1 MAVKSKYN
9 GLSRAMSILNDYKRF
24 CKTQSDEVERAK
36 AQGMMFTPEK
46 RQEMDSKRELQRK
59 SSLKELDM
67 IKEQYRE
74 LLKTTVL
81 PFPVADDG
89 TICGF
94 SRGELS
100 FLQSLQYI
108 SPDADMMQE
117 YLRAFHRDGSN
128 RPMEIALVAK
138 CKEMGFEVAGVDL
151 RSVDE
156 RAEEFNKMIDK
167 VAFSLRDDLED
178 YFNMTTAQMYIDEV
192 EQATEVAYAEGTGN
206 RRADLITVT
215 SPEEVVLD
223 ALGVPVEK
231 VEEPETDPEMDEAFR
246 RGFDPESYNQDMQV
260 QAVAAADM
268 ARRTN
273 RENEIAERSANN
285 PANAETDSAE

>member
-1 MAVKSKYN
+1 MAIKSKYN
-9 GLSRAMSILNDYKRF
+9 GLSRAMDVLNDYKRF

-36 AQGMMFTPEK
+36 AQGFLMSPERK
-46 RQEMDSKRELQRK
+46 AEMDSKRELQRK
-59 SSLKELDM
+59 SSLKQLEM
-67 IKEQYRE
+67 IKQQYRE

-108 SPDADMMQE
+108 APDADMMQG

-167 VAFSLRDDLED
+167 VAFSLRKDLED
-178 YFNMTTAQMYIDEV
+178 NFNRVQAEMLLDEV
-192 EQATEVAYAEGTGN
+192 KEATEIAFQENTGD
-206 RRADLITVT
+206 RRADVITVT
-215 SPEEVVLD
+215 VPEKVVYD
-223 ALGVPVEK
+223 SMGVPVEP
-231 VEEPETDPEMDEAFR
+231 VETEQITPEMDEEFR
-246 RGFDPESYNQDMQV
+246 KGFDPEGYKQDMQV
-260 QAVAAADM
+260 QAVALADM

-273 RENEIAERSANN
+273 RENEIAERNANN
-285 PANAETDSAE
+285 PANNPDNAE

>member
-1 MAVKSKYN
+1 MAIKSKYN
-9 GLSRAMSILNDYKRF
+9 GLSRAMDVLNDYKRF

-36 AQGMMFTPEK
+36 AQGFLMSPERK
-46 RQEMDSKRELQRK
+46 AEMDSKRELQRK
-59 SSLKELDM
+59 SSLKQLEM
-67 IKEQYRE
+67 IKQQYRE
-74 LLKTTVL
+74 LLETTVL

-108 SPDADMMQE
+108 APDADMLQG
-117 YLRAFHRDGSN
+117 YLRAFHADGSN

-138 CKEMGFEVAGVDL
+138 CKELGLEVSGVDL

-178 YFNMTTAQMYIDEV
+178 YFNMTTAQIYIDEV
-192 EQATEVAYAEGTGN
+192 KQATETAYTEGTGN

-223 ALGVPVEK
+223 AFGVPVEK
-231 VEEPETDPEMDEAFR
+231 VGEPEISPEEDRAFR
-246 RGFDPESYNQDMQV
+246 EGLNPGSV
-260 QAVAAADM
+260 QNDFEVEAAARASM
-268 ARRTN
+268 ARRAN
-273 RENEIAERSANN
+273 EEREIEERNKSN
-285 PANAETDSAE
+285 PANAEADNAE